1 MRWDKQKRED
11 VKIFS
16 WVVGRWGGHSSK
28 AMGGAGS
35 QGRLGHFK
43 FQVQPAI
50 QLLFCCFVVCESGS
64 LWTRDTPED
73 STLQDHSRSSQG
85 PPLCPECPVCSSPLP
100 DAALLCISVK
110 KLFFSPPLFK
120 KNCGRQLC
128 GRCTWKA
135 SSLTGPEIAL
145 VILGSWYINTPA
157 LLLLGWDN
165 SEVHALPNF
174 PLSLWD

>member
-1 MRWDKQKRED
+1 MVIPPKLWEVQVLRED
-11 VKIFS
+11 
-16 WVVGRWGGHSSK
+16 WVILSFRCNQLSSCSS
-28 AMGGAGS
+28 AASSCVS
-35 QGRLGHFK
+35 QEFK
-43 FQVQPAI
+43 
-50 QLLFCCFVVCESGS
+50 S
-64 LWTRDTPED
+64 LWTGDTPED
-73 STLQDHSRSSQG
+73 STLQDYSRSSQG
-85 PPLCPECPVCSSPLP
+85 PPLCWEHPVCSSPLP

-110 KLFFSPPLFK
+110 KSFSHPPPLLK

-128 GRCTWKA
+128 GRCTWKS

-174 PLSLWD
+174 PLSPWD